1 MILITG
7 ATGLVGAA
15 LLKRFLDAKVKVK
28 ACYRSEY
35 RKNQL
40 LQYLKKH
47 NYSAA
52 QLATIEWTLTDINAL
67 GSLDSAFENVSEVY
81 HCAALVQLDDSKNE
95 RLLKTNAEGTAN
107 VVNYCIQKG
116 VKKLLYVSSIAAL
129 GDPIANE
136 KIDETTPWNN
146 DLPKTGYAYSK
157 YRAELEVW
165 RGMQEGVNAIIVNPG
180 VILGY
185 AHRTGPAK
193 QFFNYVQRPTY
204 YFSSGG
210 TGYVHVDD
218 VVDALLQ
225 LAKSKLKNARY
236 VLVAENLSYK
246 TFLARL
252 QQQNQL
258 KSSAKF
264 VSATT
269 LKLLWMADTVAA
281 FLKLKKKVFSKGLL
295 QSLTTTATYDG
306 TKITKALPGFQYRP
320 LDTDLVAPKK

>member
-15 LLKRFLDAKVKVK
+15 LLKHFLDAKVKVK

-40 LQYLKKH
+40 LQNLKKH

-67 GSLDSAFENVSEVY
+67 ESLDSAFENVSEVY
-81 HCAALVQLDDSKNE
+81 HCAALVQLDDSENE

-129 GDPIANE
+129 GDSIANE

-204 YFSSGG
+204 YFTSGG

-236 VLVAENLSYK
+236 VLVAENLNYK

-258 KSSAKF
+258 KSRAKF

-306 TKITKALPGFQYRP
+306 TKITKALPEFQYRP
-320 LDTDLVAPKK
+320 LDTVLVAPKK

>member
-1 MILITG
+1 M
-7 ATGLVGAA
+7 
-15 LLKRFLDAKVKVK
+15 
-28 ACYRSEY
+28 
-35 RKNQL
+35 
-40 LQYLKKH
+40 
-47 NYSAA
+47 
-52 QLATIEWTLTDINAL
+52 
-67 GSLDSAFENVSEVY
+67 
-81 HCAALVQLDDSKNE
+81 
-95 RLLKTNAEGTAN
+95 
-107 VVNYCIQKG
+107 
-116 VKKLLYVSSIAAL
+116 
-129 GDPIANE
+129 
-136 KIDETTPWNN
+136 
-146 DLPKTGYAYSK
+146 
-157 YRAELEVW
+157 
-165 RGMQEGVNAIIVNPG
+165 NPG

-193 QFFNYVQRPTY
+193 QFFNYVKRPTY
-204 YFSSGG
+204 YFTSGG

-252 QQQNQL
+252 KQQNQL

-269 LKLLWMADTVAA
+269 LKMLWMADTVAA

-306 TKITKALPGFQYRP
+306 TKISKALPGFQYRP
-320 LDTDLVAPKK
+320 LDAGLVPPKK

>member
-15 LLKRFLDAKVKVK
+15 LLKHFLDAKVKVK

-40 LQYLKKH
+40 LQYLKKN

-52 QLATIEWTLTDINAL
+52 QLATIEWTLTDINVL

-81 HCAALVQLDDSKNE
+81 HCAALVQLDDSENE

-165 RGMQEGVNAIIVNPG
+165 RGMQEGVDAIIVNPG

-204 YFSSGG
+204 YFTSGG

-252 QQQNQL
+252 KQQNQL

-269 LKLLWMADTVAA
+269 LKMLWMADTVAA

-306 TKITKALPGFQYRP
+306 NKISKALPGFQYRP
-320 LDTDLVAPKK
+320 LDTGLVPPKK

>member
-15 LLKRFLDAKVKVK
+15 LLKHFLDAKVKVK
-28 ACYRSEY
+28 ACHRSEY

-67 GSLDSAFENVSEVY
+67 ESLDSAFENVSEVY
-81 HCAALVQLDDSKNE
+81 HCAALVQLDDSENE

-136 KIDETTPWNN
+136 KIDETTPWNY

-204 YFSSGG
+204 YFTSGG

-236 VLVAENLSYK
+236 VLVAENLNYK

-252 QQQNQL
+252 QL
-258 KSSAKF
+258 KNAVDGRHCSGIFKVEKEGLF
-264 VSATT
+264 QR
-269 LKLLWMADTVAA
+269 A
-281 FLKLKKKVFSKGLL
+281 FAVPYHHCHL
-295 QSLTTTATYDG
+295 
-306 TKITKALPGFQYRP
+306 
-320 LDTDLVAPKK
+320 

>member
-7 ATGLVGAA
+7 ASGLVGAT

-40 LQYLKKH
+40 LQYLKKN

-67 GSLDSAFENVSEVY
+67 VSLDSAFENVSEVY
-81 HCAALVQLDDSKNE
+81 HCAALVQLDDSENE

-146 DLPKTGYAYSK
+146 DSPKTGYAYSK
-157 YRAELEVW
+157 YLAELEVW
-165 RGMQEGVNAIIVNPG
+165 RGMQEGVDAIIVNPG

-204 YFSSGG
+204 YFTSGG

-258 KSSAKF
+258 KSRAKF

-269 LKLLWMADTVAA
+269 LKLLWMTDTVAA

-320 LDTDLVAPKK
+320 LDTVLVAPKK

>member
-15 LLKRFLDAKVKVK
+15 LLKHFLDAKVKVK

-40 LQYLKKH
+40 LQYLKKN

-81 HCAALVQLDDSKNE
+81 HCAALVQLDDSENE

-165 RGMQEGVNAIIVNPG
+165 RGMQEGVDAIIVNPG

-193 QFFNYVQRPTY
+193 QFFNYVKRPTY
-204 YFSSGG
+204 YFTSGG

-236 VLVAENLSYK
+236 VLVAENLTYK

-252 QQQNQL
+252 KQQNQL

-269 LKLLWMADTVAA
+269 LKMLWMADTVAA

-295 QSLTTTATYDG
+295 QSLTTTATYNG
-306 TKITKALPGFQYRP
+306 TKISKALPGFQYRP
-320 LDTDLVAPKK
+320 LDAGLVPPKK